1 MDKDNL
7 SQIEQEDQKGD
18 ANNSQPDLEV
28 ASSTSIQIHGG
39 CGLGAVTLI
48 NNEPT
53 IHNGTRPKT
62 KDEGKLKKGR
72 YNYTTEQY
80 HGQKVKIS
88 Y

>member
-28 ASSTSIQIHGG
+28 ANSTGIQIHGG

-62 KDEGKLKKGR
+62 KDEGKLKKCPYEYR
-72 YNYTTEQY
+72 TE
-80 HGQKVKIS
+80 
-88 Y
+88 